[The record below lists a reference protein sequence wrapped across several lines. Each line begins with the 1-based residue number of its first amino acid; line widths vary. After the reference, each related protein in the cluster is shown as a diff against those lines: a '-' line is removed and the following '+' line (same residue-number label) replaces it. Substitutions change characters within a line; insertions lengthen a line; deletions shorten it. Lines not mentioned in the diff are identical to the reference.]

1 MVSGVTKTPSAPMRS
16 PPDDSPKLRHEIF
29 MQRHSRLKP
38 VIRGFLLPPPVRR
51 SNGIPMEP
59 WREKVGCHAP
69 LKNRVTGRF
78 VR

>member
-29 MQRHSRLKP
+29 MQRHSRLEP
-38 VIRGFLLPPPVRR
+38 VIRGLLLPRPCASFKRH
-51 SNGIPMEP
+51 SNGAVE
-59 WREKVGCHAP
+59 REGWVPRP
-69 LKNRVTGRF
+69 LENRVTGRF